1 MSIDVVREGR
11 VALVTVNRPEV
22 LNALSTDHLDE
33 LHSELLDLSRDTSVG
48 AVVLT
53 GAGDRAFIAGADI
66 AELATK
72 TPLEAR
78 AYGELGQEIA
88 HRLETMRKP
97 TIAAV
102 NGYALGGGCEM
113 ALACD
118 IRLCSPKAQF
128 GQPEVNLGIMPGW
141 GATQRLA
148 RTTSLGFAKEIL
160 LTGRMVSADEALQ
173 RGLVQAIV
181 EPDELVP
188 RALAL
193 AAEIAAKSPVAVAYT
208 KEATNR
214 ALHGDLGAN
223 FVHEADLF
231 AILFS
236 TEDAKEGLNAFTE
249 KRPPRFIGR

>member
-1 MSIDVVREGR
+1 MSIDVRRDGR
-11 VALVTVNRPEV
+11 VALLTINRPEV
-22 LNALSTDHLDE
+22 LNALSTAILEE
-33 LHSELLDLSRDTSVG
+33 LYSEVTDLARDSSVG
-48 AVVLT
+48 AIVLT

-66 AELATK
+66 AELAIK

-78 AYGELGQEIA
+78 AYGELGQDIA

-118 IRLCSPKAQF
+118 IRLCSENAVF

-141 GATQRLA
+141 GGTQRLA
-148 RTTSLGFAKEIL
+148 RTTSLGFAKEVV
-160 LTGRMVSADEALQ
+160 LTGRMVSAQEAFE
-173 RGLVQAIV
+173 RGLVQAIH
-181 EPDELVP
+181 PSDELVP
-188 RALAL
+188 KALEM
-193 AAEIAAKSPVAVAYT
+193 AATIAAKSPISVAYA

-223 FVHEADLF
+223 FVHAVDLF

-236 TEDAKEGLNAFTE
+236 TEDAKEGLQAFTE
-249 KRPPRFIGR
+249 KRTPRFIGK